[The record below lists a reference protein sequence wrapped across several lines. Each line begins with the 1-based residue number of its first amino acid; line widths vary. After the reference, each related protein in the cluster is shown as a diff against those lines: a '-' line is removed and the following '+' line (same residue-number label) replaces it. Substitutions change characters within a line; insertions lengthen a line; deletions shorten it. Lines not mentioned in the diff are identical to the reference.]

1 MPQVKSGRPEIVF
14 GEKIRNMKKIIAA
27 AFSLLAFFLV
37 SCGRKSVDT
46 LTYAIYPYVPDVEYY
61 QEIIEQR
68 WAEIEPDIEL
78 VRAEWNCYKDGV
90 PDGIDVIMYDAVT
103 QGALIENGWIQPID
117 SNTVQKAEDIVPFA
131 MEGLTVDGKHRV
143 YMLTQRLLTAK

>member
-1 MPQVKSGRPEIVF
+1 M
-14 GEKIRNMKKIIAA
+14 
-27 AFSLLAFFLV
+27 

-103 QGALIENGWIQPID
+103 QGALIENGWIRPID
-117 SNTVQKAEDIVPFA
+117 TNTVQKAEDKVPFA